1 MSENSEKPE
10 EPAPARKQGVLL
22 FNLGTPDAPTRS
34 AVARYL
40 REFLS
45 DERVVDL
52 PRWFWLPLLN
62 LVIVPLRAGRSARA
76 YAKVWT
82 KDGSPLLY
90 FSEQLKQRLQET
102 SNSSTVFALGMRYG
116 RPSIQSAMEDLRAEG
131 AESLTVLPMYPQF
144 SYTTT
149 ATGYDAVE
157 KALKDMG
164 WQPRLNRI
172 DDYHTDP
179 RWIRAV
185 AGSIRRYWDSH
196 GKAERLLFSM
206 HGIPQRYIE
215 AGDPYQQQCENSVA
229 ALSEELGL
237 DENDWLLTYQSRLGR
252 EPWLQPYTDMTLEA
266 LGEEG
271 VKHVQVVCPGFAVD
285 CLETLEE
292 IAMENAEGFEEA
304 GGEKLE
310 YIPALNDSGAH
321 ADALLEII
329 KSASS
334 S

>member
-1 MSENSEKPE
+1 MTESPKTERPVT
-10 EPAPARKQGVLL
+10 PAKKQGVLL

-76 YAKVWT
+76 YAKVWMT
-82 KDGSPLLY
+82 EGSPLLH
-90 FSEQLKQRLQET
+90 FSKKLRNRLQK
-102 SNSSTVFALGMRYG
+102 NSESRQVFALGMRYG
-116 RPSIQSAMEDLRAEG
+116 TPSILQALEELKSAG
-131 AESLTVLPMYPQF
+131 VESLTVLPMYPQF

-149 ATGYDAVE
+149 ATGYDAIDMALE
-157 KALKDMG
+157 K
-164 WQPRLNRI
+164 LNWKPDRHDI
-172 DDYHTDP
+172 DEYHTDP
-179 RWIRAV
+179 RWVRAV
-185 AGSIRRYWDSH
+185 AGKIRAYWDSH
-196 GKAERLLFSM
+196 GRGERLLFSM

-215 AGDPYQQQCENSVA
+215 AGDPYQSQCQNSIA
-229 ALSEELGL
+229 ALVKELEL
-237 DENDWLLTYQSRLGR
+237 EDDEWLLTYQSRLGR

-310 YIPALNDSGAH
+310 YIPALNDSAEH
-321 ADALLEII
+321 AEALAAIIADAGQ
-329 KSASS
+329 
-334 S
+334 